1 MDRLQPWS
9 RVWLCVWVQSGV
21 RCAGL
26 AWRALTLS
34 ALLLVYL
41 ARTLV
46 RSDHNRGVSIQ
57 WPECSQPLSGIL
69 MLSSPLFCNRNRFIQ
84 NRNHLKQF
92 QLKWLQCDDP
102 VSPQCQPHKVWPS
115 VTKLWPPPP
124 VSWLAWI
131 VQRESHDKFYPLNVL
146 GSHSSASPAQ
156 PSPASH
162 RTHNK

>member
-57 WPECSQPLSGIL
+57 WPECSQPLSWIL
-69 MLSSPLFCNRNRFIQ
+69 MLSFPLFCNRNRFIS
-84 NRNHLKQF
+84 RTHLDQF
-92 QLKWLQCDDP
+92 HLNWLQCDSDDP

-146 GSHSSASPAQ
+146 ELTFLSQPSPAQ
-156 PSPASH
+156 PSH